1 MIRRSEVCRRGGVAD
16 GTDPRNSEDDHG
28 IERVSEAR
36 KSQTCR
42 GVDEGVERVY
52 KVKKSFVGEVESMRR
67 ETLSSAI
74 PEFSVSVPSAT
85 QLLLQTPYSQKKEFE
100 YCNPDFVIPY
110 SDNIYLP
117 TCFTRKEWNYLFSHP
132 EVYRRRG
139 VYDKEASDK
148 EISDET
154 SNKEFLNF
162 LFDRKDKID
171 YLRGGY
177 ADGTSPTNIFVSSIN
192 VDLSQYLT
200 KYDWEKLS
208 LHPKAIPLLEHYMEY
223 IDWWKF
229 SMNPGSIPFL
239 EKNPDKIIWL
249 YLSLNPNAL
258 HLLAKNSKEIAWTFI
273 ERNYGFYDIDY
284 ELIEKRT
291 SVYKKELIENAL
303 HPRRIARI
311 YDIIGDDCEI
321 EKYI

>member
-1 MIRRSEVCRRGGVAD
+1 MFRRSEV
-16 GTDPRNSEDDHG
+16 
-28 IERVSEAR
+28 SEALI
-36 KSQTCR
+36 S
-42 GVDEGVERVY
+42 GVEDERVY
-52 KVKKSFVGEVESMRR
+52 KVKKSFVTM
-67 ETLSSAI
+67 ETIKEL
-74 PEFSVSVPSAT
+74 
-85 QLLLQTPYSQKKEFE
+85 KEFE
-100 YCNPDFVIPY
+100 YCSNPDFVIPY
-110 SDNIYLP
+110 FDNIYLP

-132 EVYRRRG
+132 EVCRRG
-139 VYDKEASDK
+139 GVADAFDKEVSYEASP
-148 EISDET
+148 
-154 SNKEFLNF
+154 KEFINF
-162 LFDRKDKID
+162 LYDRKDKID
-171 YLRGGY
+171 NLRGGY

-223 IDWWKF
+223 IDWWML

-239 EKNPDKIIWL
+239 EKNPDKIKWL

-258 HLLAKNSKEIAWTFI
+258 HLLAKNSNEIAWSFL

-303 HPRRIARI
+303 HPRRVERI